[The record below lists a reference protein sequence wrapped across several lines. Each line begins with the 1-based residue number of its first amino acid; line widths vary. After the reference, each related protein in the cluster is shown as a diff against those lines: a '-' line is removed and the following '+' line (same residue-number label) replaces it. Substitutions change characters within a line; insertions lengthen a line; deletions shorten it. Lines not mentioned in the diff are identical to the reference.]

1 MDFKQHKLLNKLTK
15 DNADKDARML
25 RVGKNLGRSDSP
37 DDDRLLMNVGL
48 SPQIRVRPII
58 HVGQSVDE
66 AQEET
71 KQTR

>member
-1 MDFKQHKLLNKLTK
+1 MLNNKNKRSARNRNDFDYGKPIDMDFKQHKLLNKLTK

-48 SPQIRVRPII
+48 SP
-58 HVGQSVDE
+58 
-66 AQEET
+66 
-71 KQTR
+71 